1 MAAGEYFAF
10 RRQDIDIPQA
20 PQWIT
25 LFKRDGRLFERLSG
39 RVNRQQPFRPA
50 GGSQCSLL
58 PDSPAILFCQRVQG
72 SHAVIKDPAG

>member
-39 RVNRQQPFRPA
+39 RLNRQQSFRPA

-58 PDSPAILFCQRVQG
+58 PDAIQPYSSASVCR
-72 SHAVIKDPAG
+72 AVTP

>member
-39 RVNRQQPFRPA
+39 RLNRQQSFRPA

-58 PDSPAILFCQRVQG
+58 PDPAQPYSSASVCR
-72 SHAVIKDPAG
+72 AVTP